1 MGPSHG
7 APPRCVP
14 PQRLDGG
21 LRSVRRPGG
30 RGRGKI
36 FLCHVLHVRSPKVF
50 LMAIEGRVEAV
61 SETVHVAQIH
71 RQERH
76 VLVDVAVKPSA
87 AAFQEFDDTER
98 DLREGTRS
106 LSLRAPHKS

>member
-1 MGPSHG
+1 
-7 APPRCVP
+7 
-14 PQRLDGG
+14 
-21 LRSVRRPGG
+21 
-30 RGRGKI
+30 
-36 FLCHVLHVRSPKVF
+36 
-50 LMAIEGRVEAV
+50 MAIEGRVEAV